1 MTIVNSA
8 NFPFI
13 FLTNLFWKV
22 SSRQFFANCC
32 SVKIVVVGHFIK
44 CCKFSF
50 RPLFGCC
57 HCGSFISNCATFCS
71 KHFFCNLMSSIIFCN
86 FTNCSSRQIVCK
98 LLFRTIYFQTVV
110 VDLLFA
116 NFHTRQLIWQII
128 ILDNFLANCHSGQF
142 FLQIIDLN
150 NFLLRMVIVNCFFY
164 KLSFQLYL
172 FEKCPS
178 GQSLCNLSLWI
189 NHLANCPF

>member
-1 MTIVNSA
+1 MLWVILS
-8 NFPFI
+8 
-13 FLTNLFWKV
+13 
-22 SSRQFFANCC
+22 
-32 SVKIVVVGHFIK
+32 K

-50 RPLFGCC
+50 KPLFGYW
-57 HCGSFISNCATFCS
+57 HCGSSISNFAIFRS
-71 KHFFCNLMSSIIFCN
+71 EQFFCNCRLFFCK

-98 LLFRTIYFQTVV
+98 LLFRTKYLQTVV

-116 NFHTRQLIWQII
+116 NFHSRQLFWQII

-172 FEKCPS
+172 FEKSPS
-178 GQSLCNLSLWI
+178 GQSFCNLSLWI
-189 NHLANCPF
+189 NHLVNCPF